1 MSDYYKALREML
13 RSVRLACGFSQR
25 AVAEALGITR
35 SAYTYYETGK
45 TAPDIPAL
53 LTLASVFSLPAEAF
67 LHPEDFAGLESARR
81 RVPKRIEPDLSH
93 IGNLREEEKALVAC
107 FRAAQAG
114 NCPK

>member
-67 LHPEDFAGLESARR
+67 LHPEDFAGLESAGCPSGLSRTSLTLATCGRR
-81 RVPKRIEPDLSH
+81 KKPW
-93 IGNLREEEKALVAC
+93 
-107 FRAAQAG
+107 
-114 NCPK
+114 